1 MNGNINSDIGEQN
14 G

>member
-1 MNGNINSDIGEQN
+1 MNGDINSDIGEQN